1 MKNRVKI
8 YPVIVLVILAFA
20 LSSMPLGSVAT
31 AQEPPPSTRAPLD
44 VILVLDQSGSMFI
57 YSDQLVVD
65 KDDEGRIIGYEQWPL
80 RQVGASYFVD
90 YMGIEPRH
98 LQHRVGSVYF
108 GTEAELPVSLF
119 DVADKEKR
127 DGAVDFLYRVPPD
140 MKWTN
145 TNDALMAAYRELFE
159 SGRHDPT
166 HRPVVVLLSDGHP
179 ELADPWPDE
188 DKERYYKRHLEIVDM
203 FKDRGCPLFTII
215 ISATDE
221 EGKSYVDEEDTYLK
235 AHPEL
240 GSYVNVWQQ
249 AADQTGGDYYR
260 LQYYDRPDEL
270 LDIYHAILAKLLGI
284 FVLGEPIIGP
294 ILSTPQ
300 TILIPVGKC
309 RGLVVSVDK
318 TSPEA
323 TVTLRDPDGDI
334 IGPDARRPLYEL
346 YSITDPVEGNWSLV
360 LGPGTGSY
368 RIRLDCEETELQ
380 SQFLSPT
387 TVHPL
392 CKPMRVAVR
401 LFDDKGAPV
410 TDALAAVRVT
420 WPDGSPGGDLPL
432 ASEGDGVYSAIL
444 KNTGQEGQYKLS
456 LIVHQAGR
464 TISADKVVSVI
475 PMLYLDFVDPI
486 PDTPYEYPGGDLVI
500 QAALK
505 EGCELVE
512 DPMLSGKGTKVTA
525 TLTDASGRQ
534 VASVRLKDDGKAPDK
549 EEVDGIFGGI
559 LKGVKGGDYTLT
571 VELVN
576 DRIKAY
582 DTISGLIH
590 VGQPVPTDT
599 PAPTNTPAPPAPTS
613 TPAPPT
619 PIPTPGPTPTPV
631 RAVISLDKADL
642 GRVRAGQTMR
652 VRLHINGEAL
662 TEEQTVALALDGVPF
677 ELEQTEI
684 QAPPGRADY
693 QTDVT
698 IRIPEE
704 LDPRQQGEEHHVY
717 EGRLCLTYPDGKTS
731 DLTFEVEVLPPPI
744 PSWIYLIVAL
754 GLVAVGGTGF
764 AAYRWQTGMGRL
776 TGKIVYL
783 ATPPSVGS
791 LPDEELYGQK
801 HVIVLD
807 ELPEIGAS
815 PAQAAYDS
823 EAEDET
829 LGEERLEEFASFEEM
844 PLEAPESLHTE
855 LTFTARRGHTEARV
869 TVTKTSGQV
878 LLDQVPLGE
887 GDPPQLL
894 RDGDTISVGR
904 YTLKYESLALV
915 ESAEDFGEESFWGEE
930 GEEAYGF
937 GEEPFEDYREYGEGG
952 DYEGGEAVSDIS
964 GDGVGD
970 GYEGETFDDDF
981 DY

>member
-1 MKNRVKI
+1 
-8 YPVIVLVILAFA
+8 
-20 LSSMPLGSVAT
+20 
-31 AQEPPPSTRAPLD
+31 
-44 VILVLDQSGSMFI
+44 
-57 YSDQLVVD
+57 
-65 KDDEGRIIGYEQWPL
+65 
-80 RQVGASYFVD
+80 
-90 YMGIEPRH
+90 
-98 LQHRVGSVYF
+98 
-108 GTEAELPVSLF
+108 
-119 DVADKEKR
+119 
-127 DGAVDFLYRVPPD
+127 
-140 MKWTN
+140 
-145 TNDALMAAYRELFE
+145 
-159 SGRHDPT
+159 
-166 HRPVVVLLSDGHP
+166 
-179 ELADPWPDE
+179 
-188 DKERYYKRHLEIVDM
+188 
-203 FKDRGCPLFTII
+203 
-215 ISATDE
+215 
-221 EGKSYVDEEDTYLK
+221 
-235 AHPEL
+235 
-240 GSYVNVWQQ
+240 
-249 AADQTGGDYYR
+249 
-260 LQYYDRPDEL
+260 
-270 LDIYHAILAKLLGI
+270 
-284 FVLGEPIIGP
+284 
-294 ILSTPQ
+294 
-300 TILIPVGKC
+300 
-309 RGLVVSVDK
+309 
-318 TSPEA
+318 
-323 TVTLRDPDGDI
+323 
-334 IGPDARRPLYEL
+334 
-346 YSITDPVEGNWSLV
+346 
-360 LGPGTGSY
+360 
-368 RIRLDCEETELQ
+368 
-380 SQFLSPT
+380 
-387 TVHPL
+387 
-392 CKPMRVAVR
+392 
-401 LFDDKGAPV
+401 
-410 TDALAAVRVT
+410 
-420 WPDGSPGGDLPL
+420 
-432 ASEGDGVYSAIL
+432 
-444 KNTGQEGQYKLS
+444 
-456 LIVHQAGR
+456 
-464 TISADKVVSVI
+464 
-475 PMLYLDFVDPI
+475 
-486 PDTPYEYPGGDLVI
+486 
-500 QAALK
+500 
-505 EGCELVE
+505 
-512 DPMLSGKGTKVTA
+512 
-525 TLTDASGRQ
+525 
-534 VASVRLKDDGKAPDK
+534 
-549 EEVDGIFGGI
+549 
-559 LKGVKGGDYTLT
+559 
-571 VELVN
+571 
-576 DRIKAY
+576 
-582 DTISGLIH
+582 
-590 VGQPVPTDT
+590 
-599 PAPTNTPAPPAPTS
+599 
-613 TPAPPT
+613 
-619 PIPTPGPTPTPV
+619 
-631 RAVISLDKADL
+631 VISLDKADL